1 MKQKDLKIKQKQ
13 SSIKTREGKRNGQ
26 NYHASPLK
34 ERMKADYIRT
44 KTGKLPEKGTDE
56 AADSA
61 VEQYEE
67 AAVSA
72 GLYGL
77 DAMQKIGWKAKAYAD
92 FKYKTEQEAFREH
105 PFAAEPKKNVD
116 FLSGERLEGRFFHTE
131 RTAEGKGCGIF
142 YDFGESVQQESFSVP
157 ISERKMEKSGR
168 KKAGQRKFIKSITEK
183 RFGRRREKREAANG
197 MTSPEMT
204 KSGRD
209 LHTTEKSAGAQ
220 QISYTEG
227 KTAAAQH
234 RFSERTKRSFPLSGN
249 GESYSAAEKKA
260 AGYQKNHQRKAMQ
273 SRFLTHTKNP
283 TVNRASA
290 KSISTG
296 ERIAQAVQRTAKE
309 FVKGIL
315 VALGGLS
322 GLVVIF
328 VIIGAIAALA
338 STAFGIFFSPFDD
351 TAGTKQIAEIVAEGN
366 SDFYARVSRMESD
379 VAHDV
384 VQYHMVPDGGD
395 TLFITN
401 WTEVVAIFAAKLSGD
416 SANALDVITMDGER
430 AVLLKEVFGD
440 MNRLSYETE
449 RIGEETILHIT
460 LTSKTYREMFDAYD
474 STPYQ
479 REAAEE
485 LMKPEYAQM
494 LSELIGTI
502 GISGGSVSLSEEQ
515 IREMLENLPEELSA
529 ERKAVMQAAYSL
541 VGKVSYFWGGKS
553 EVIGWDSRWGTP
565 KKVTAAGSTT
575 TGSLLPF
582 GLDCSGFVT
591 WVFINATGNTSYAN
605 IIGHGAANQYSRCEK
620 ISWSEAQAG
629 DLVFYPDLGHVG
641 IIAGRDENGELLV
654 VHCASSQKGVV
665 VTGVRGFIRIG
676 RPVLYAE

>member
-1 MKQKDLKIKQKQ
+1 MSAYFFDERDFMK
-13 SSIKTREGKRNGQ
+13 
-26 NYHASPLK
+26 
-34 ERMKADYIRT
+34 
-44 KTGKLPEKGTDE
+44 
-56 AADSA
+56 
-61 VEQYEE
+61 
-67 AAVSA
+67 
-72 GLYGL
+72 
-77 DAMQKIGWKAKAYAD
+77 
-92 FKYKTEQEAFREH
+92 
-105 PFAAEPKKNVD
+105 
-116 FLSGERLEGRFFHTE
+116 
-131 RTAEGKGCGIF
+131 
-142 YDFGESVQQESFSVP
+142 
-157 ISERKMEKSGR
+157 
-168 KKAGQRKFIKSITEK
+168 
-183 RFGRRREKREAANG
+183 
-197 MTSPEMT
+197 
-204 KSGRD
+204 
-209 LHTTEKSAGAQ
+209 
-220 QISYTEG
+220 
-227 KTAAAQH
+227 
-234 RFSERTKRSFPLSGN
+234 
-249 GESYSAAEKKA
+249 
-260 AGYQKNHQRKAMQ
+260 Q

-296 ERIAQAVQRTAKE
+296 ERIAQAVQRTAAA

-395 TLFITN
+395 QLFITN

-416 SANALDVITMDGER
+416 SANALDVITMDEER
-430 AVLLKEVFGD
+430 AVLLKEVFWD

-460 LTSKTYREMFDAYD
+460 LTSKTYREMLDAYD
-474 STPYQ
+474 FTLYQ

-485 LMKPEYAQM
+485 LLKPEYAQM

-515 IREMLENLPEELSA
+515 LREMLENLPEELSA

-575 TGSLLPF
+575 TGSLLLF